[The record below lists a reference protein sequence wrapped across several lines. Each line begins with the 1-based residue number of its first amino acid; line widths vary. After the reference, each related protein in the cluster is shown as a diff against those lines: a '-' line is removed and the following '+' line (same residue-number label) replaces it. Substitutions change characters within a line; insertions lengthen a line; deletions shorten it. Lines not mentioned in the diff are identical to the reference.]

1 MRVAVGSETVY
12 RQLLL
17 VILFGL
23 LAFGSA
29 SGQESGSF
37 TDSIAPNNAAQS
49 DDRSASSFHLKG
61 VLISRSQ
68 RTALVN
74 GQLLQVGDR
83 LGGFE
88 ILAVDQAGVRVLMG
102 AEELT
107 VDVGG
112 TVVGNRSSSDVIRV
126 SNKRTPASRNPMQR
140 TVVLPAPPQDR
151 SVSSL
156 NTHLQHAVKS
166 GETLSGI
173 ALHYLR
179 GGVTMNQMMIALFQA
194 NMQAFDDN
202 INVLYEGA
210 TLRIPNEIE
219 LHHHTPETATAEVMH
234 HTNRWQVAYQQRTS
248 VADRSNDAQYGP
260 VESGETLSGI
270 AASVLHD
277 GVTMN
282 QMMIALYQSNPHAFR
297 NNINVL
303 RQGATL
309 RMPDENDLRRESP
322 ETATAEVA
330 RHTKAW
336 QTGFEQHALV
346 TSAHANIMASSDEP
360 AN

>member
-1 MRVAVGSETVY
+1 MYKR
-12 RQLLL
+12 LLI
-17 VILFGL
+17 VILFGP
-23 LAFGSA
+23 LAFGSVY
-29 SGQESGSF
+29 GQESGSYV
-37 TDSIAPNNAAQS
+37 DPIPPNSSTKS
-49 DDRSASSFHLKG
+49 DGRPAGSFRLTG
-61 VLISRSQ
+61 VLISRFQ

-83 LGGFE
+83 LGGVE
-88 ILAVDQAGVRVLMG
+88 ILAIDQAGVRVLMG

-107 VDVGG
+107 IDVGG
-112 TVVGNRSSSDVIRV
+112 TVAGDSPSGDVTRISQR
-126 SNKRTPASRNPMQR
+126 RTSHSRNQMQR
-140 TVVLPAPPQDR
+140 TVGHSAPTQDR
-151 SVSSL
+151 SESHL
-156 NTHLQHAVKS
+156 DTHVRHAVRS

-179 GGVTMNQMMIALFQA
+179 DGVSVNQMMIALFQA

-210 TLRIPNEIE
+210 TLRIPNENE